1 MSNDTKKKIMVIDD
15 EPLILN
21 ISQEIIT
28 FLGYECFIAE
38 DGDTAMKVLEEIVPD
53 LILLDFYLP
62 NLPGEKILQNILSKY
77 PDYKVIMASGREL
90 NDDEYQRISEIG
102 ALGFMYKPY
111 TINELKDTLF
121 KYL

>member
-38 DGDTAMKVLEEIVPD
+38 DGNTAMQVLEEIVPD